1 MTINLAS
8 NNPRVAY
15 TVAEGVTQTVFAVP
29 FEFFED
35 ADVNVYVDGVIK
47 AEGTDYTLTGGNG
60 STGTLTFVTAAPGD
74 PQQVTGAVGGS
85 AVVLVRRIAIER
97 TTDFQQGI
105 DINRSAL
112 NEQLDVLTGLV
123 ADMNDRLDR
132 SLHIEDFEVG
142 ATDFTLPSIPNR
154 ANGVLIFDTEGNPA
168 IGFTDDIPSSLIIG
182 QNYIVNT
189 FVGNG
194 LTTVFTLTEDPVV
207 KTNVQVHIDGVYQN
221 KASFSLSGTTLT
233 FSEAP
238 PLNASIEFI
247 IGSAIPVG
255 TETTAA
261 VVSYTQGGSGA
272 VSRTVQ
278 SRLRDFVSVKDFG
291 AVGDGV
297 TDDTAAFNAAW
308 AATDPQAV
316 YVPAASYAIT
326 GTVTGKFFSFGLVT
340 VVGGT
345 VTTITN
351 LVP

>member
-1 MTINLAS
+1 MTINLAD
-8 NNPRVAY
+8 NNPRIAYSVAQ
-15 TVAEGVTQTVFAVP
+15 GVTQTTFAVP

-35 ADVNVYVDGVIK
+35 ADVKVYLNGELRTQG
-47 AEGTDYTLTGGNG
+47 AHYTISGGSG
-60 STGTLTFVTAAPGD
+60 STGTVTMS
-74 PQQVTGAVGGS
+74 VTGVTGGS
-85 AVVLVRRIAIER
+85 TVVLVRRIVIER

-105 DINRSAL
+105 DINRPAL

-142 ATDFTLPSIPNR
+142 ATDLALPSIPNR

-168 IGFTDDIPSSLIIG
+168 IGFTDDLPSGLIIG

-189 FVGNG
+189 SVGNG
-194 LTTVFTLTEDPVV
+194 STTVFTLTADPVV
-207 KTNVQVHIDGVYQN
+207 KSNVQVHIDGVYQN

-247 IGSAIPVG
+247 IGVAIPVG
-255 TETTAA
+255 IETSAA

-297 TDDTAAFNAAW
+297 TDDTSAFNAAW
-308 AATDPQAV
+308 AAAAPQAV

-326 GTVTGKFFSFGLVT
+326 GTVTGKFFSFGAVT